1 MGLDN
6 TVPDGHLPVSCE
18 LVERHE
24 SEAVSSDEL
33 WQRLRSID
41 SDSAAHIHPND
52 RRKIKRCLSP
62 QLAWFQYLN
71 VHIRI
76 LLSDDNGIDMF

>member
-1 MGLDN
+1 VGPDD

-18 LVERHE
+18 LVERRE
-24 SEAVSSDEL
+24 SEALSNDEL

-52 RRKIKRCLSP
+52 RRKVKRYSSLGVTLV
-62 QLAWFQYLN
+62 LANKCTHLG
-71 VHIRI
+71 H
-76 LLSDDNGIDMF
+76 